1 MIKLKTTETVEESE
15 IKVNEEKEEKLVKI
29 ELSNDERELLA
40 NLFHSVKITQLQIDI
55 DKEEI
60 IFGIIDKEGEYAI
73 AISIKQES
81 DFTKQVIFTDR
92 ELKRFLSLLRKL
104 KENIVITIHFN
115 DRITKCILLESLA
128 NPFMQYTFKLTPT
141 EIKELKYTLKS
152 KLDSIPLQCKII
164 FSNKFELNSLRQ
176 TFHQLKEIYEEHTNL
191 RLKLD
196 SKSLQI
202 KDLSSSNLSSSNL
215 SSLEYFLSRYDIEV
229 TFGEN
234 SDSAES
240 FFSLDHLFNV
250 FCFNINKD
258 FERFNGSKLELEF
271 GDERPLRVKFDF
283 ESLVITQLLAPL
295 GD

>member
-15 IKVNEEKEEKLVKI
+15 IKVKEEKLVKI

-128 NPFMQYTFKLTPT
+128 NPFMQYTFKLIPT

-202 KDLSSSNLSSSNL
+202 KDLYSSNL

-295 GD
+295 EYD